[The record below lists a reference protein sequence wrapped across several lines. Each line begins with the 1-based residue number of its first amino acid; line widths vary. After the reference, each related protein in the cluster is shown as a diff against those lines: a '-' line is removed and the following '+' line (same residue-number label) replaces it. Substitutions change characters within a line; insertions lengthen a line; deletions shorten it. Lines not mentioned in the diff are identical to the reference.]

1 MWVCLFQTSPRPP
14 LMWLSAEVGAFLRP
28 SQLPGGELQCYGG
41 VAPSSPIFKLGA
53 LGPHRCKWPNGVEG
67 FRLSQTPWAGK
78 VA

>member
-1 MWVCLFQTSPRPP
+1 VLWRWDRSLV
-14 LMWLSAEVGAFLRP
+14 VGL
-28 SQLPGGELQCYGG
+28 
-41 VAPSSPIFKLGA
+41 APSSPIFKLGA